1 MFLYQDQIC
10 LQNIQ
15 SAVRDIFV
23 KRRESYIRLSFPI
36 HMFIYTLES
45 LWKVDELLTFFY
57 HLFSRFGEHDILV
70 YLGVTD
76 SAELGQFIITWWVLI
91 SYRTIWFWW
100 ENSEFPKYKHLLFL
114 QRPSFNRNYTNE
126 RQGNEQICPQAYLS
140 FNLFFY
146 FCGLLWMV
154 YLWNFEKKKLWIN

>member
-15 SAVRDIFV
+15 SAARDIFV
-23 KRRESYIRLSFPI
+23 KSRESYIRLSFPI
-36 HMFIYTLES
+36 HMFIYTLKS

-91 SYRTIWFWW
+91 SNWTIWFRW
-100 ENSEFPKYKHLLFL
+100 ENLEFPKYKHLLNF
-114 QRPSFNRNYTNE
+114 SFKE
-126 RQGNEQICPQAYLS
+126 LPWHS
-140 FNLFFY
+140 FFPLPLIIITQMNNKE
-146 FCGLLWMV
+146 M
-154 YLWNFEKKKLWIN
+154 KKFVLKHI